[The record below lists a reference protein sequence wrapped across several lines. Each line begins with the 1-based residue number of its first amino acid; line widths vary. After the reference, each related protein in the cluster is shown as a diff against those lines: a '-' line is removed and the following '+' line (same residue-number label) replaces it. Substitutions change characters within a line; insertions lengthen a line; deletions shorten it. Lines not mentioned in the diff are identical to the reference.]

1 MSIQPAALLAEL
13 SATRAVSGSEL
24 AQRLGVTRAA
34 VWKQVEA
41 LRALGAPIQAAAGS
55 GYRLTWPIETL
66 DAARIRAEL
75 DAPSRK
81 RLGDLEV
88 CWQTQSTSDALLQR
102 AGAGA
107 RDLTVCVA
115 ETQSAGRGRRGRA
128 WQSSLGGNVYFSL
141 LKRFSQGMGALSGL
155 SLVAGVALIDALTDC
170 GVAGIGLKW
179 PNDVLADGRKLA
191 GVLVELGGEFLGPC
205 HAVIGIGIN
214 LRLADDAGVD
224 QPRFDR
230 PRIDQPWIDLAQLC
244 AGTPPSRNRLIGR
257 LLARLIAALD
267 RFARDGF
274 AGFDKDYAR
283 YDLLAGRTVR
293 VQAPGGL
300 REGIAD
306 GVDERGALRVRH
318 GADVVLY
325 DSAEVT
331 VRSK

>member
-34 VWKQVEA
+34 IWKQVEA
-41 LRALGAPIQAAAGS
+41 LRALGAPIQAAAGR
-55 GYRLTWPIETL
+55 GYRLTWPIEML
-66 DAARIRAEL
+66 DASSIRAQV

-88 CWQTQSTSDALLQR
+88 CWQTPSTSDALLRR
-102 AGAGA
+102 AGDGVP
-107 RDLTVCVA
+107 DLSVCVA

-128 WQSSLGGNVYFSL
+128 WQSPLGGNVYFSL
-141 LKRFSQGMGALSGL
+141 LKRFTHGMGALSGL
-155 SLVAGVALIDALTDC
+155 SLVAGVALVEALTDC
-170 GVAGIGLKW
+170 GVVGIGLKW

-214 LRLADDAGVD
+214 LRLADDVAIEQPCID
-224 QPRFDR
+224 Q

-244 AGTPPSRNRLIGR
+244 AGTPPSRNRLIGC

-274 AGFDKDYAR
+274 AGFRVDYAR
-283 YDLLAGRTVR
+283 HDLLAGQTVR
-293 VQAPGGL
+293 VQTPSGPH
-300 REGIAD
+300 EGMAD

-318 GADVVLY
+318 DAAVVAY
-325 DSAEVT
+325 DSADVT
-331 VRSK
+331 VRSA